1 MNNQYS
7 SIALFDLTLDSK
19 VAIAAISVTPNEVV
33 LSGAWVLPQSNAKD
47 ISLIL
52 SNRLAIPLTPGAEE
66 IFSEKEFGYRK
77 VSLADFIS
85 EAKADAKS
93 GLESFSEYK
102 NQDLKKRKNL
112 VAPTF
117 FEWNETP
124 DLLQAAAV
132 LESFGINGR
141 YEGSPSEMES
151 THAAARLVQFFILK
165 WHSDESARSG
175 RKYVDGTEAELT
187 ILPRSW
193 LV

>member
-1 MNNQYS
+1 VNNQYS
-7 SIALFDLTLDSK
+7 SIALFDLTSDSK
-19 VAIAAISVTPNEVV
+19 VAIAAVSVTPNEVV
-33 LSGAWVLPQSNAKD
+33 LSGAWLLPQNNEKD

-52 SNRLAIPLTPGAEE
+52 SNRLAIPLTPGAEK
-66 IFSEKEFGYRK
+66 IFSEKQFGYKK

-93 GLESFSEYK
+93 GLDSFNEYK

-124 DLLQAAAV
+124 DLLQATTV
-132 LESFGINGR
+132 LESFGIIGR
-141 YEGSPSEMES
+141 YEGSASEMES

-193 LV
+193 LA

>member
-1 MNNQYS
+1 VNNQYS
-7 SIALFDLTLDSK
+7 SIVVFDLTSNSK
-19 VAIAAISVTPNEVV
+19 VAITAVSVTPNEVV
-33 LSGAWVLPQSNAKD
+33 LSGAWVLPQSNKKD

-52 SNRLAIPLTPGAEE
+52 SNRSAIPLSSGAEK

-77 VSLADFIS
+77 VSLADFFS

-93 GLESFSEYK
+93 GLESFIEYK

-112 VAPTF
+112 VAPSF
-117 FEWNETP
+117 FEWNQTP
-124 DLLQAAAV
+124 DLLEAVAV
-132 LESFGINGR
+132 LESFGISGQ
-141 YEGSPSEMES
+141 YEGSAPEMES